1 MRWTRLIKPAYLVL
15 QDGSFY
21 EGESFGSNDTAI
33 GELVFNTSM
42 TGYQEMLTD
51 PSYSGQI
58 VMPTYPIIG
67 NYGINED
74 DMESN
79 SIKVSGFVVREHC
92 LDPSHSTS
100 IMNLS
105 DYLISNG
112 IPGISGI
119 DTRSLVRKI
128 RSSGVMMGMIA
139 IDISPE
145 EALSS
150 IKNHPEYDT
159 KNFVEEVST
168 TEKYS
173 WGENDNA
180 PLILVSDY
188 GLKYNILRILRSKGF
203 RVMALPSKTTYEEI
217 SEIRPQGIL
226 LSPGPGDP
234 ALLNTQIDIAKQ
246 LLGEIPMMGI
256 CLGHQIIARA
266 FGAETFKL
274 KFGHRGG
281 NHPVKDEHSSRVYI
295 TSQNHGYAVDFKN
308 LPTDLVVS
316 HTNLNDGTI
325 EGLEHKDL
333 PIMSIQYHS
342 EASPGPLDNIYLFDK
357 FLSKVEN
364 YWNNK

>member
-1 MRWTRLIKPAYLVL
+1 MIKSAYLVL

-21 EGESFGSNDTAI
+21 EGESFGSENTAI

-58 VMPTYPIIG
+58 VMPTYPIVG
-67 NYGINED
+67 NYGINEND
-74 DMESN
+74 IESN
-79 SIKVSGFVVREHC
+79 SIKVSGFAVKEHC
-92 LDPSHSTS
+92 LKPSHSMST
-100 IMNLS
+100 MTLA
-105 DYLISNG
+105 DYLINNG

-119 DTRSLVRKI
+119 DTRYIVKKI

-139 IDISPE
+139 IGIPPA
-145 EALSS
+145 EALSL
-150 IKNHPEYDT
+150 IKNHPNYNT
-159 KNFVEEVST
+159 MNFLDEVST
-168 TEKYS
+168 TEKYY
-173 WGENDNA
+173 WGENDDA

-203 RVMALPSKTTYEEI
+203 RVMVIPSSTTHEDI
-217 SEIRPQGIL
+217 LKLKPNGII

-234 ALLNTQIDIAKQ
+234 ALLDELTNNVKHLIGK
-246 LLGEIPMMGI
+246 IPMMGI

-281 NHPVKDEHSSRVYI
+281 NHPVKDEKTSRIYI
-295 TSQNHGYAVDFKN
+295 TSQNHGYAVESNN
-308 LPTDLVVS
+308 LPADLVIS

-325 EGLEHKDL
+325 EGLEHREF

-342 EASPGPLDNIYLFDK
+342 EASPGPKDNIYLFDK
-357 FLSKVEN
+357 FIDKLET
-364 YWNNK
+364 YWNKI

>member
-1 MRWTRLIKPAYLVL
+1 MIKPAYLVL

-67 NYGINED
+67 NYGINEN

-139 IDISPE
+139 IDIAPE

-150 IKNHPEYDT
+150 IKNHPQYDT
-159 KNFVEEVST
+159 RNFVEEVST
-168 TEKYS
+168 IEKYS
-173 WGENDNA
+173 WGEDDNA

-203 RVMALPSKTTYEEI
+203 RVMALPSNTTYEEI
-217 SEIRPQGIL
+217 SAMRPQGII

-234 ALLNTQIDIAKQ
+234 ALLDTQIDIAKH

-295 TSQNHGYAVDFKN
+295 TSQNHGYAVDFNN

-357 FLSKVEN
+357 FLRKVEN
-364 YWNNK
+364 YWNDR